1 MSQLTDLFT
10 DIANAIRGKKG
21 TSDAIPAQ
29 NFASEITNLP
39 SGGGANINDYFETN
53 RSTNA
58 LPIFLARF
66 VKQFPQITAPVV
78 TNFSR
83 AFDGFDLITEIDFTN
98 IDKSNAT
105 NMYYM
110 FANCTNLP
118 SINMNGF
125 DTSNVLNMQG
135 MFYNC
140 RGMTSLD
147 ISDLNTSKTTT
158 LTSMFVNCIN
168 LTSLNLSNFDTS
180 NVTSMTTMFDNC
192 SKLTS
197 LDISGFNGASATSIN
212 TMFRNCS
219 NLSSI
224 NISGLENSNTTSLTQ
239 MFNGCTRLKD
249 LVLGNFHCD
258 SINVMTNAFARC
270 SNMANISGTLSNIGK
285 GYTSATVNLSAYRIT
300 LNASTKLTHDSMM
313 NIINGLYDL
322 ETAGKAKQSL
332 VFGSTNLAKL
342 SSAEIAIATTKG
354 WNVT

>member
-39 SGGGANINDYFETN
+39 SGGGANISDYFETN
-53 RSTNA
+53 RSTNN
-58 LPIFLARF
+58 LPCLLARF

-98 IDKSNAT
+98 IDKLNAT

-110 FANCTNLP
+110 FGNCTNLA

-125 DTSNVLNMQG
+125 NTSDVLNMQG

-140 RGMTSLD
+140 RSITSLD
-147 ISDLNTSKTTT
+147 LSDMNTSKATMMTT
-158 LTSMFVNCIN
+158 MFSNCIK
-168 LTSLNLSNFDTS
+168 LTSLDLSNFDTS
-180 NVTSMTTMFDNC
+180 NVSAMNQMFDNC
-192 SKLTS
+192 TRLTS
-197 LDISGFNGASATSIN
+197 LNISNFSGNSVTTVN

-219 NLSSI
+219 NLASL
-224 NISGLENSNTTSLTQ
+224 NISGLQNSNATSLTQ
-239 MFNGCTRLKD
+239 MFNGCTRLTD
-249 LVLGNFHCD
+249 LTLGNFSCD
-258 SINVMTNAFARC
+258 KVNVMTNAFARC

-285 GYTSATVNLSAYRIT
+285 GYTSSTVNYAAYKVT

-322 ETAGKAKQSL
+322 ATAGKARQSL

-342 SSAEIAIATTKG
+342 SSDEIAIATTKG

>member
-39 SGGGANINDYFETN
+39 SGGGANISDYFETN
-53 RSTNA
+53 RSTNNNVN
-58 LPIFLARF
+58 FLARF
-66 VKQFPQITAPVV
+66 IKQVPQITAPVV

-98 IDKSNAT
+98 IDKLNAT

-110 FANCTNLP
+110 FSNCTNLA
-118 SINMNGF
+118 SMNMNGF
-125 DTSNVLNMQG
+125 DTSEVLNMQG

-140 RGMTSLD
+140 RSITSLD
-147 ISDLNTSKTTT
+147 ASDMNTSKTTIM
-158 LTSMFVNCIN
+158 TSMFINCISLTSLDLSSFN
-168 LTSLNLSNFDTS
+168 TSNVTAMTTMFDNCGSLTSLNLSNF
-180 NVTSMTTMFDNC
+180 
-192 SKLTS
+192 
-197 LDISGFNGASATSIN
+197 NGASATSIY

-219 NLSSI
+219 NLASI
-224 NISGLENSNTTSLTQ
+224 NISGLANSNVTSLTQ
-239 MFNGCTRLKD
+239 MFNGCTRLTD
-249 LVLGNFHCD
+249 LALGNFHCD
-258 SINVMTNAFARC
+258 SVNVMTNAFARC
-270 SNMANISGTLSNIGK
+270 SNIANISGTLSNIGK
-285 GYTSATVNLSAYRIT
+285 GYTSTTVNYAAYKIA
-300 LNASTKLTHDSMM
+300 LNASKKLTHDSMI

-322 ETAGKAKQSL
+322 VTAGKAKQGL
-332 VFGSTNLAKL
+332 VLGSTNLAKL